1 MRVVD
6 QPSAVRSLLLL
17 SLLAAMAGGLHRDAA
32 PVQRPLRHEAYV
44 WRHRWGPAM
53 AAAIA
58 SRPGELSA
66 LRVLGLYW
74 GADGG
79 APKATDVNLRALAAA
94 GPITLVARIEGAR
107 LPTALT
113 LGPLVTLAQRWRAAG
128 VQVRGVEVDHD
139 CATAALPAYTRW
151 LRSQRPLVADALQLE
166 VALAVTALPT
176 WLDDPASVRALSA
189 TVDRVT
195 LQVHTIAAPTIFDAE
210 SALAAAR
217 AWAEASDR
225 PFWIALPTYRARLRH
240 GDIVGVEPA
249 AVAQTL
255 QALRT
260 SPIEGLRGA
269 VWFRLG
275 YSGDDDA
282 WPAVTLAALIRG
294 EDVRGE
300 VLVSLR
306 RAGPELWDI
315 VAAAHGNAPGPVPAL
330 LRFDGRVTALQGA
343 NGCRREGR
351 GLRCPQELRIPV
363 GQERVLGYVRGQEV
377 RRGG

>member
-166 VALAVTALPT
+166 VALAVTAGVCATAVRPAG
-176 WLDDPASVRALSA
+176 LDCDEAYMADPASTRAISAAQPLPNRFAMTFFLSG
-189 TVDRVT
+189 DM
-195 LQVHTIAAPTIFDAE
+195 
-210 SALAAAR
+210 
-217 AWAEASDR
+217 
-225 PFWIALPTYRARLRH
+225 LRIR
-240 GDIVGVEPA
+240 GC
-249 AVAQTL
+249 VADY
-255 QALRT
+255 
-260 SPIEGLRGA
+260 
-269 VWFRLG
+269 FRL
-275 YSGDDDA
+275 S
-282 WPAVTLAALIRG
+282 
-294 EDVRGE
+294 
-300 VLVSLR
+300 
-306 RAGPELWDI
+306 
-315 VAAAHGNAPGPVPAL
+315 HAPG
-330 LRFDGRVTALQGA
+330 Q
-343 NGCRREGR
+343 
-351 GLRCPQELRIPV
+351 
-363 GQERVLGYVRGQEV
+363 
-377 RRGG
+377 